1 MRLRQ
6 QFIFLRHG
14 KKGLGTTGVRRGR
27 YHAVHKV
34 LVRRV
39 VGHSKP
45 APVPFTFVFLL
56 CIVIVL
62 YQETL

>member
-1 MRLRQ
+1 M
-6 QFIFLRHG
+6 
-14 KKGLGTTGVRRGR
+14 KGLGTIGVRHGR

-34 LVRRV
+34 LLRRV

-45 APVPFTFVFLL
+45 APVPLTFVFFL